1 MIILIDT
8 LFRFTGIGLLL
19 LLAVLSLRDVRKT
32 NGAIYLILA
41 CISVSALF
49 LGYTGGTVQLPRIL
63 SIAVRVL
70 DVPHLIF
77 IWLFA
82 LSLFQDQFRLTLL
95 HGVIGMAYCLPII
108 YVRLAGFGL
117 VAAFPFW
124 VIILGNVSTIV
135 LMAHLVISTLMGRA
149 SDLRE
154 SRRNSRIYFV
164 AIIAFVA
171 IITALTEIIF
181 TGDKLVYLPTAK
193 VIIIWPAIV
202 WACYWILEA
211 KTDALEFVAKNCSEF
226 SGGEMSYRNKELAKA
241 LEKEMLVNR
250 AFLET
255 RLSISILARRLSVAP
270 HRLRELINQQLGYQN
285 FNVYLNAYRIDAIK
299 QAFSDPKNEHIPIL
313 TIVMEYGFNS
323 LSPFNNAFRAKE
335 GVTPSEYRTSLNIKT

>member
-1 MIILIDT
+1 MAIIDT
-8 LFRFTGIGLLL
+8 FFRFSGIGLLL
-19 LLAVLSLRDVRKT
+19 LLAALSLRDVRKT

-49 LGYTGGTVQLPRIL
+49 LGYTGGSVQLPKTL
-63 SIAVRVL
+63 SVAVRIL

-77 IWLFA
+77 VWLFA
-82 LSLFQDQFRLTLL
+82 LSLFQDQFRLTWL
-95 HGVIGMAYCLPII
+95 HGIIGTAYCLPIV

-117 VAAFPFW
+117 VEAFPFW
-124 VIILGNVSTIV
+124 VIILGNVTTIV
-135 LMAHLVISTLMGRA
+135 LMAHLVVSTLRGRA

-171 IITALTEIIF
+171 IITALTEI
-181 TGDKLVYLPTAK
+181 TLAGDKLVYLPTAK
-193 VIIIWPAIV
+193 VIIIWPAVV
-202 WACYWILEA
+202 WACYWILGA
-211 KTDALEFVAKNCSEF
+211 KTDALEFTPKNNREF
-226 SGGEMSYRNKELAKA
+226 TEGEMSYRNKQLANA
-241 LEKEMLVNR
+241 LEKEMLDNR

-255 RLSISILARRLSVAP
+255 RLSISILARRLSVTP

-299 QAFSDPKNEHIPIL
+299 GAFSDPKNFNIPIL
-313 TIVMEYGFNS
+313 TIVLEYGFNS
-323 LSPFNNAFRAKE
+323 LSPFNNAFKAKE
-335 GVTPSEYRTSLNIKT
+335 GVTPSAYRKSLNIKT